1 MNNDI
6 NIQFKLALR
15 YAINSDLDKFTLS
28 MPTPKCLSR
37 SRRLLLCTLP

>member
-15 YAINSDLDKFTLS
+15 YAINSDLDKNHPFYGYTQVLK
-28 MPTPKCLSR
+28 P
-37 SRRLLLCTLP
+37 